1 MTKNNLKQFK
11 HLIFSIYLSLLFLSM
26 FGFCWAEESN
36 ELLDNSKV
44 VEDVWKKM
52 TSEALDLVKKGKI
65 EDAIKLSEEILSL
78 VKTSDNSDHAI
89 INKAINNLAR
99 VYLSACNQYNFD
111 GHFDKV
117 ILFCNKIIDIM
128 PESKLLAEAFINKG
142 MAYSWSDLDKALL
155 NFNKAI
161 EINPELGHYYLG
173 RAGIYIKLA
182 CADLKRA
189 CSDFKLC
196 DEYNQA
202 KENDICEKEGEIQK

>member
-1 MTKNNLKQFK
+1 MTRNNLNQFK
-11 HLIFSIYLSLLFLSM
+11 YLSLSIYLSLLFLSM
-26 FGFCWAEESN
+26 FAFCWAEESK

-44 VEDVWKKM
+44 AEDIWKKM
-52 TSEALDLVKKGKI
+52 TNEAVDLLKQGKI
-65 EDAIKLSEEILSL
+65 EDAIKISEELLLLTKNSG
-78 VKTSDNSDHAI
+78 NSDHAI
-89 INKAINNLAR
+89 INKSINNLAR
-99 VYLSACNQYNFD
+99 VYLSACNHYNFD
-111 GHFDKV
+111 GQFDKV
-117 ILFCNKIIDIM
+117 ILFCNKTIDIM
-128 PESKLLAEAFINKG
+128 PDSKLLAEAFINKG

-189 CSDFKLC
+189 CSDFNLC

-202 KENDICEKEGEIQK
+202 KENDICEKYGN